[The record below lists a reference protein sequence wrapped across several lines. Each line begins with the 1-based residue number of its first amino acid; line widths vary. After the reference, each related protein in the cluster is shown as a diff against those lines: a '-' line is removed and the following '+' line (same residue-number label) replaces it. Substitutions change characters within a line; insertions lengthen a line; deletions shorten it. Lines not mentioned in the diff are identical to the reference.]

1 MDCWRRTPCS
11 RWCRHLYHWLV
22 ETTLHKITLIY
33 QFNQMILRCRVS
45 FLWSRKSAQNF
56 PLCTAHTSKS
66 VATLFINQDLPRKK
80 SGNTFGITFNMLIC
94 SSVISAPFV
103 QQLWIWQMHRPPCQQ
118 ICAKWCAF
126 REIMS
131 FRCYF
136 WLVSMTL
143 VQVVQLFILY
153 I

>member
-1 MDCWRRTPCS
+1 MDCWRRTPCT

-22 ETTLHKITLIY
+22 ETMSYKITLIY

-45 FLWSRKSAQNF
+45 FLWSRKFAQSF
-56 PLCTAHTSKS
+56 PLCTAHTSKF
-66 VATLFINQDLPRKK
+66 VATLFTNQDLPRKK
-80 SGNTFGITFNMLIC
+80 SGNTFGITFNTLIC
-94 SSVISAPFV
+94 SSVISLPFV
-103 QQLWIWQMHRPPCQQ
+103 LQLKIWQTHRSPCQQ

-131 FRCYF
+131 FRCCF
-136 WLVSMTL
+136 WLVRMKSI
-143 VQVVQLFILY
+143 QVGLLFIVH